1 MSPRLVRGL
10 LYAALAALVVLHND
24 LWQWD
29 DPRIVLG
36 LPIGLTYHI
45 LYAVAASLL
54 MLLLVSFAWPEHLE
68 VDDEEED
75 VEEER

>member
-45 LYAVAASLL
+45 LYAVVASLL
-54 MLLLVSFAWPEHLE
+54 MLLLVNFAWPAHLE
-68 VDDEEED
+68 VDDDED